1 MTSRVGEGGVDGWG
15 GVWLAFALMRRRWPA
30 FLLVLVLG
38 AGGAI
43 AVLVVAGGSLVAR
56 FTRARMPEL
65 IAATRQGPGQLRQVD
80 FTEVELRPWAT
91 VRWAPVVAEALPPP
105 TRRRPEPKPV
115 RIRATEVTA
124 RLTGLKPL
132 RAEVRIEGIRV
143 DAAVSLALPEDVPFG
158 SDDFE
163 VPLDRIDAGSII
175 LADIPVTIGPRT
187 VFKAQIQSLRSLLTE
202 GAVAR
207 PITLTAR
214 LHFRLR
220 EIPMSVRL
228 ETVRNGDVTQLRI
241 NRGDLD
247 VLSDRYYRPLTST
260 ERDLIAI
267 SPVRAPVLLRI
278 KDYAERSARRL
289 ATTDP
294 VYREDPTRHILWSYW
309 LARTYDAA
317 FAEQVTDS
325 HELGSDNSRQE
336 SDRDR
341 SNNRLGR
348 DYAAANKT
356 EGQVVH
362 LIRTDPRVVR

>member
-1 MTSRVGEGGVDGWG
+1 MG

-30 FLLVLVLG
+30 LLLLLVLVV
-38 AGGAI
+38 GGAL
-43 AVLVVAGGSLVAR
+43 AVLFVAGGSLVAR
-56 FTRARMPEL
+56 FTRARLPEL

-80 FTEVELRPWAT
+80 FTEAELRPWAT
-91 VRWAPVVAEALPPP
+91 VRWSPVVAEALPPA
-105 TRRRPEPKPV
+105 TRRRPDPKPV
-115 RIRATEVTA
+115 RVRATEVTG
-124 RLTGLKPL
+124 RLTGLSPL
-132 RAEVRIEGIRV
+132 LAEVRIEGIRV

-158 SDDFE
+158 SDDFD
-163 VPLDRIDAGSII
+163 VPLDRIDAGSIV
-175 LADIPVTIGPRT
+175 LADIPVTREPRT
-187 VFKAQIQSLRSLLTE
+187 VFKAQVQSLRSLLTE
-202 GAVAR
+202 GVVAR

-228 ETVRNGDVTQLRI
+228 ETVRNGEVTRLRI

-247 VLSDRYYRPLTST
+247 VLSDRYYRPLTAA

-267 SPVRAPVLLRI
+267 NPVRAPVLLRI
-278 KDYAERSARRL
+278 KDYAERAARRL

-325 HELGSDNSRQE
+325 HEVGSDNSKQE

-356 EGQVVH
+356 EGQIVH